1 MLSSHQPSLKP
12 RIHGLRSTVPI
23 ASPLAFRRQIRATQK
38 PNLPNPVVRAV
49 IGEDRD
55 VVISASP
62 SMDFD
67 GSVAIVPSK
76 TQSEVRLRAVITV
89 RRKMKEKLLEKVEE
103 EWEGFMTGIGRG
115 ILVQIVSEDV
125 DPETKSGKRTEESP
139 VRGWLQKPSN
149 QPHVVEYAV
158 DFNVSSG
165 FGRPGAVLITNLHH
179 KEFYLMEIVVH
190 GFIDGPVFFPANSW
204 IHSRNDNPK
213 SRTIFNNRA
222 YLSSQTPEGLKDLR
236 EEELV
241 ELRGDGKGERKKF
254 ERIYDYAPYNDLGN
268 PDKDEDLARPVL
280 AGEERPY
287 PRRCRT
293 GRPPTQTDSSSE
305 TRIEKPHP
313 VYVPRDENFEELK
326 QAEFSASALR
336 ALLHNLVPSLIA
348 ALSSTD
354 GQFTCFSEIDKLYND
369 GVDLKLR
376 EDSFFED
383 LLVTKLFKKITSMS
397 SQMMKYNIPSI
408 ISRDRFAWLRD
419 NEFSRQ
425 ALAGVNPVN
434 IERLKEFPITSKLD
448 PAIYGPPES
457 AITREVLENQ
467 LNGMT
472 IEQAIEEKRLF
483 ILDYHDMLLPF
494 IKKMKSLKDKKA
506 YASRTIFFFDKS
518 EILRPL
524 VIELSLPPTT
534 SSPEKKYIYTHGHDA
549 TTHWT
554 WRMAKAHVCVND
566 TGVHQLVNHWLRTHA
581 CMEPY
586 IIATHRQLSGMH
598 PIFKLLHPH
607 MRYTMEINAVAR
619 QSLINGGGII
629 ESCFSPG
636 KYSLEISSAA
646 YKSSWRFD
654 MEPCLPTSSEGEWRW
669 RTLLNHA
676 ASGS

>member
-1 MLSSHQPSLKP
+1 M
-12 RIHGLRSTVPI
+12 
-23 ASPLAFRRQIRATQK
+23 ASRRQLFGDPADLPPTATSH
-38 PNLPNPVVRAV
+38 
-49 IGEDRD
+49 I
-55 VVISASP
+55 P
-62 SMDFD
+62 S
-67 GSVAIVPSK
+67 GHHPK
-76 TQSEVRLRAVITV
+76 
-89 RRKMKEKLLEKVEE
+89 
-103 EWEGFMTGIGRG
+103 
-115 ILVQIVSEDV
+115 
-125 DPETKSGKRTEESP
+125 TKSGKRTKESP
-139 VRGWLQKPSN
+139 VRGWLQKPLN

-165 FGRPGAVLITNLHH
+165 FGQPGAVLITNLHH

-213 SRTIFNNRA
+213 SRIIFHNHA

-287 PRRCRT
+287 PR
-293 GRPPTQTDSSSE
+293 S
-305 TRIEKPHP
+305 
-313 VYVPRDENFEELK
+313 
-326 QAEFSASALR
+326 
-336 ALLHNLVPSLIA
+336 LVPSLIA
-348 ALSSTD
+348 ALSHTD
-354 GQFTCFSEIDKLYND
+354 GQFMCFSEIDKLYND

-383 LLVTKLFKKITSMS
+383 LLVTKLFKKLNSMS

-425 ALAGVNPVN
+425 VLAGVNPVN

-448 PAIYGPPES
+448 TAIYGPPES
-457 AITREVLENQ
+457 AITRGVLENQ

-494 IKKMKSLKDKKA
+494 IKKMKSLKDKKV
-506 YASRTIFFFDKS
+506 YASRTIFFFDKN

-566 TGVHQLVNHWLRTHA
+566 TGVHQLVNHW
-581 CMEPY
+581 
-586 IIATHRQLSGMH
+586 
-598 PIFKLLHPH
+598 
-607 MRYTMEINAVAR
+607 
-619 QSLINGGGII
+619 
-629 ESCFSPG
+629 
-636 KYSLEISSAA
+636 
-646 YKSSWRFD
+646 
-654 MEPCLPTSSEGEWRW
+654 
-669 RTLLNHA
+669 
-676 ASGS
+676 